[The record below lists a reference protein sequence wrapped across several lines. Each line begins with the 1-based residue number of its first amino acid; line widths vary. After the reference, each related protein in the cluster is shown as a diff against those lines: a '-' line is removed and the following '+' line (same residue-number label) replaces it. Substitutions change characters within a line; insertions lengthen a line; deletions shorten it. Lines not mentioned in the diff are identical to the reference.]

1 MGWTLSEFRTGWLT
15 GGFHLLILYFAFKA
29 ESREAWPWAFAAMA
43 VVSFFAWMANYRRYR
58 QVHDV
63 PTSRIASAAQ
73 GYVELFGTTEN
84 IPDSPVTAP
93 LSAHPCCWYRYAL
106 EERGSDNKWR
116 EVDRGESV
124 AHFVLKD
131 ETGECVISPDGAEIL
146 FAGSR
151 TWTDGDRRCTEWLLE
166 PGGILYALG
175 DFRTTGGADLE
186 LETNRDVSN
195 LLAEWKRDE
204 PKLLERF
211 DTDRSGTLDLREW
224 ERARLEARRDVE
236 RQHAQARA
244 GEGVNLL
251 CKPPDGRV
259 FILAAALPEK
269 IGMRYALWSWAH
281 LVFFFGVGAASF
293 VLFTRYQ

>member
-1 MGWTLSEFRTGWLT
+1 MGWTLSQFRTGWLT
-15 GGFHLLILYFAFKA
+15 GGLHLVILYFAFKA
-29 ESREAWPWAFAAMA
+29 DSREAWPWALAAMTL
-43 VVSFFAWMANYRRYR
+43 VSFFAWMANYRRYR

-73 GYVELFGTTEN
+73 GYVELFGKSEN
-84 IPDSPVTAP
+84 VPDSPVTAP
-93 LSAHPCCWYRYAL
+93 LSAHPCCWYRYSL

-116 EVDRGESV
+116 AVDSGQSV

-146 FAGSR
+146 YAKSR

-175 DFRTTGGADLE
+175 EFRTTGSADLE
-186 LETNRDVSN
+186 VDMNREVSD

-204 PKLLERF
+204 PKLLEHF
-211 DTDRSGTLDLREW
+211 DTDKSGTLDLKEW
-224 ERARLEARRDVE
+224 ERARLEARRQVE
-236 RQHAQARA
+236 RDHAQTRA

-251 CKPPDGRV
+251 CKPEDGRV

-269 IGMRYALWSWAH
+269 IGLRYALWSWAH
-281 LVFFFGVGAASF
+281 LAFFFGAGAASF